1 MLKKRG
7 NKSKSYSEKD
17 SKDKIRLKKIL
28 ALIFIIAVGIFLF
41 YALIP
46 YINAF
51 FGAFILYILLRPL
64 YKIFNKKF
72 NMSKSL
78 SAILIIIISLLIII
92 IPLTLI
98 LNATFNEVSN
108 LYTNQDKILNQ
119 IDEINQLIPGL
130 ELANTVKMQI
140 SKVGDLLTGIIMKSI
155 QGVTRIL
162 ISMVIM
168 FFLLYY
174 LLIHSNKVRSK
185 FQDLLPFNKT
195 NSAHLVKKFDE
206 VTYATVISSG
216 LIAVGQG
223 LLLGLGF
230 VIFGIRGAFL
240 WGFIGAILAFLPV
253 VGISFIGIPVV
264 LLSLLDQNYGVAI
277 GMLIWTIIIGN
288 ADNFIRPYLQR
299 EFGKIHPLISI
310 IGLFIGIPFFGLF
323 GIVVGPL
330 LLSYFLLTIKM
341 FKQEHLN

>member
-1 MLKKRG
+1 MVTKRG
-7 NKSKSYSEKD
+7 AKTTSSVNESNKLH
-17 SKDKIRLKKIL
+17 RVL
-28 ALIFIIAVGIFLF
+28 ALMLIIIVGIFLF

-51 FGAFILYILLRPL
+51 FGAFILYILLKPVYTYL
-64 YKIFNKKF
+64 NKKF
-72 NMSKSL
+72 KMSRSL
-78 SAILIIIISLLIII
+78 SALLIICISVI
-92 IPLTLI
+92 IIVIPIILI

-108 LYTNQDKILNQ
+108 AYENQDQIIEKISE
-119 IDEINQLIPGL
+119 IDNLIPGINL
-130 ELANTVKMQI
+130 TANVTQQVSQLGSTI
-140 SKVGDLLTGIIMKSI
+140 AGFIMKSI
-155 QGVTRIL
+155 QSFTRIV

-174 LLIHSNKVRSK
+174 LLTTSTKVRSK
-185 FQDLLPFNKT
+185 FQDLLPFNKS
-195 NSAHLVKKFDE
+195 NSKKLVKKFDQ
-206 VTYATVISSG
+206 VTYATLISSG

-223 LLLGLGF
+223 VLLGVGF
-230 VIFGIRGAFL
+230 VIFGIKGAFL

-253 VGISFIGIPVV
+253 VGISFIGLPVAFIY
-264 LLSLLDQNYGVAI
+264 LLEHNYFVAI

-310 IGLFIGIPFFGLF
+310 IGIFIGIPFFGLF

-330 LLSYFLLTIKM
+330 LLSYFLLIIKM
-341 FKQEHLN
+341 FKEEHLT